1 MHRLGPQRHWRH
13 LEAPQHRTQATTH
26 TVLSSIPSRPNSS
39 SPPEAQSLQ
48 IPLSGAIT
56 GPEPR
61 PAPPQPNPPLEPP
74 SNLQPEIQ
82 PPPPVPTSPP
92 QMIPANSLVDAP
104 PPNSPTTAAPQSP
117 SAATT
122 SPSSRIPVRKV
133 TPTNQ
138 SALSLKRKIDSPVE
152 KTPASKKHSSPS
164 RPSLS
169 VKPLSPN
176 PTSSPKS
183 PTLLEIQHSFF
194 PSPPPEP
201 RMLGSC
207 LPFRGVGI
215 Y

>member
-1 MHRLGPQRHWRH
+1 MHRLARGPHPGPDRRRQRH

-26 TVLSSIPSRPNSS
+26 NVLSSVPSRPNSS

-48 IPLSGAIT
+48 IPLSVAIT

-61 PAPPQPNPPLEPP
+61 PAPPQPSPPLEPP

-122 SPSSRIPVRKV
+122 SPSSRLPVKIV

-138 SALSLKRKIDSPVE
+138 SLSLKRKTDSPVE
-152 KTPASKKHSSPS
+152 KTQALKKHSSPS
-164 RPSLS
+164 RPFSE
-169 VKPLSPN
+169 
-176 PTSSPKS
+176 TSKS
-183 PTLLEIQHSFF
+183 QPHQF
-194 PSPPPEP
+194 P
-201 RMLGSC
+201 
-207 LPFRGVGI
+207 
-215 Y
+215 